1 MDAMPLRVVYPYD
14 KPAERNPLQLV
25 GADIARQLAP
35 DSTARLSLRF
45 AALDARVKLES
56 LRQLGAELLLAK
68 RLPTV
73 TAYVDFSY
81 NCTRGLAPLFLFG
94 KTRHDWRIDLSG
106 GIIFD
111 KVRLAG
117 FSPLIRVT
125 HSDSQANI
133 ALYDYHRTRLDFG
146 ISRSF

>member
-1 MDAMPLRVVYPYD
+1 M
-14 KPAERNPLQLV
+14 
-25 GADIARQLAP
+25 
-35 DSTARLSLRF
+35 
-45 AALDARVKLES
+45 
-56 LRQLGAELLLAK
+56 
-68 RLPTV
+68 PTV
-73 TAYVDFSY
+73 TAYVDFGY
-81 NCTRGLAPLFLFG
+81 TRTRGLAPLFLFG
-94 KTRHDWRIDLSG
+94 KTRHDWRIDLTG
-106 GIIFD
+106 GIILD